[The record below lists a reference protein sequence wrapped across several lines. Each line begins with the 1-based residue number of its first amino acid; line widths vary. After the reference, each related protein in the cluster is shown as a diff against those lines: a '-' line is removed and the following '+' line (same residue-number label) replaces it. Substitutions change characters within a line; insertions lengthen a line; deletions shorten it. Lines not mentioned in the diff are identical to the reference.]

1 MGLPRVVPERSDAA
15 RADGLAG
22 RGRRSK
28 IVQQF
33 FERNVGLLQNG
44 LQRLRLDDAVH
55 RHTGMKRAFWVMA
68 MRIGLSDEPK
78 PSRFKADIPTQRD
91 PNEDV
96 SKLKPNPLTLV
107 VSISPDLQIKL
118 NQDAMGSVND
128 PSELSAKLQQTF
140 QQRKE
145 QHAYKVGM
153 EAATNIPEDQRIE
166 KTVFVKAPRALHYGD
181 VVKVI
186 DAIKGA
192 GANPVG
198 LQVDDLP

>member
-1 MGLPRVVPERSDAA
+1 
-15 RADGLAG
+15 
-22 RGRRSK
+22 
-28 IVQQF
+28 
-33 FERNVGLLQNG
+33 
-44 LQRLRLDDAVH
+44 
-55 RHTGMKRAFWVMA
+55 MA
-68 MRIGLSDEPK
+68 MSSGSSNRAVPYINVTPLIDVLLVVIIIFMVVTPLK

-91 PNEDV
+91 PNEQIQN
-96 SKLKPNPLTLV
+96 LKPNPLTLV
-107 VSISPDLQIKL
+107 VSITPDLQVKL

-128 PSELSAKLQQTF
+128 TTNLAAKLQQTF

-153 EAATNIPEDQRIE
+153 ETATNVSEDQRIE

>member
-1 MGLPRVVPERSDAA
+1 MGMSGGGGGSRAVPYINVTPLIDVLLVVLIIFMVVTP
-15 RADGLAG
+15 L
-22 RGRRSK
+22 
-28 IVQQF
+28 
-33 FERNVGLLQNG
+33 
-44 LQRLRLDDAVH
+44 
-55 RHTGMKRAFWVMA
+55 
-68 MRIGLSDEPK
+68 K
-78 PSRFKADIPTQRD
+78 PSSFKADVPTQRD

-107 VSISPDLQIKL
+107 VSITPDLQIKL
-118 NQDAMGSVND
+118 NQDSMGSVND
-128 PSELSAKLQQTF
+128 TSALAAKLQQTF
-140 QQRKE
+140 QQRKA

-153 EAATNIPEDQRIE
+153 ETSTVPEDQKIE

-192 GANPVG
+192 GASPVG

>member
-1 MGLPRVVPERSDAA
+1 
-15 RADGLAG
+15 
-22 RGRRSK
+22 
-28 IVQQF
+28 
-33 FERNVGLLQNG
+33 
-44 LQRLRLDDAVH
+44 
-55 RHTGMKRAFWVMA
+55 MA
-68 MRIGLSDEPK
+68 MGGKSNRAVTFINVTPLIDVLLVVMIIFMVITPLK

-107 VSISPDLQIKL
+107 VSISTDLQIKL
-118 NQDAMGSVND
+118 NQDSMGSVND
-128 PSELSAKLQQTF
+128 TAALAAKLQQTF
-140 QQRKE
+140 QQRRE
-145 QHAYKVGM
+145 QRAYKVGM
-153 EAATNIPEDQRIE
+153 ETATNVPEDQRIE
-166 KTVFVKAPRALHYGD
+166 KTVFVKAPRALSYGN

>member
-1 MGLPRVVPERSDAA
+1 
-15 RADGLAG
+15 
-22 RGRRSK
+22 
-28 IVQQF
+28 
-33 FERNVGLLQNG
+33 
-44 LQRLRLDDAVH
+44 
-55 RHTGMKRAFWVMA
+55 MA
-68 MRIGLSDEPK
+68 MTSGTSTRAVPYINVTPLIDVLLVVLIIFMVVTPLK
-78 PSRFKADIPTQRD
+78 PSSFKADVPTQRD

-107 VSISPDLQIKL
+107 VSITPDLQIKL
-118 NQDAMGSVND
+118 NQEPMGSVND
-128 PSELSAKLQQTF
+128 TSALSAKLQQTF
-140 QQRKE
+140 SQRRE

-153 EAATNIPEDQRIE
+153 ETATNVPEDQRIE

-192 GANPVG
+192 GASPVG

>member
-1 MGLPRVVPERSDAA
+1 
-15 RADGLAG
+15 
-22 RGRRSK
+22 
-28 IVQQF
+28 
-33 FERNVGLLQNG
+33 
-44 LQRLRLDDAVH
+44 
-55 RHTGMKRAFWVMA
+55 MA
-68 MRIGLSDEPK
+68 MATGGSNNRAVPYINVTPLIDVLLVVIIIFMVVTPLK

-91 PNEDV
+91 PNENIQN
-96 SKLKPNPLTLV
+96 LKPNPLTLV
-107 VSISPDLQIKL
+107 VSIAPDLQIKL
-118 NQDAMGSVND
+118 NQDPMGSVND
-128 PSELSAKLQQTF
+128 TSLLAAKLQQTF

-145 QHAYKVGM
+145 QRAYKVGM
-153 EAATNIPEDQRIE
+153 ETATNIPEDQRIE